1 MPYKSEKIK
10 LPRELDR
17 RVKLTDE
24 QREDIRREYAE
35 GAASTRTLAARYN
48 VSRRTIQYTIHPE
61 RYERLKERFKQN
73 RADGRYKPTK
83 TEWAATVRDHRR
95 YKQELYKQGRLT
107 TEGDAEP
114 EAEATQTRRK
124 TNAKNR

>member
-10 LPRELDR
+10 LPREYDR

-24 QREDIRREYAE
+24 QREDIRAEYAT
-35 GAASTRTLAARYN
+35 GATSTRILAAKYN

-73 RADGRYKPTK
+73 RKDGRYKQK
-83 TEWAATVRDHRR
+83 KEEWAATVRDHRH
-95 YKQELYKQGRLT
+95 YKQELYKQGLLKG
-107 TEGDAEP
+107 EKE
-114 EAEATQTRRK
+114 
-124 TNAKNR
+124 